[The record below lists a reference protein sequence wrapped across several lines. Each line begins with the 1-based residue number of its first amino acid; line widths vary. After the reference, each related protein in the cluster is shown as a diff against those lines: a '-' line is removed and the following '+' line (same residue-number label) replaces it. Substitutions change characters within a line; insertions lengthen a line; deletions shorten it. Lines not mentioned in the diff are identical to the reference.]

1 MKKTGIEIIC
11 SNKIEK
17 NDIEEIFFGI
27 EEEEIPYILKFLNK
41 DKINKE
47 LYTEGRFEIG
57 IGIDSLGEIILNQK
71 KYSKDFILKEN
82 IKSSKKKLRVFGQNA
97 ARILKGLPLKK

>member
-1 MKKTGIEIIC
+1 MV
-11 SNKIEK
+11 
-17 NDIEEIFFGI
+17 
-27 EEEEIPYILKFLNK
+27 
-41 DKINKE
+41 
-47 LYTEGRFEIG
+47 
-57 IGIDSLGEIILNQK
+57 LNQK